1 MRRLRIAILLFAMPS
16 LFQGQTKNHGVV
28 RPLSELKFEPDDD
41 VKCLLS
47 AVESGNPATG
57 PSTIILKAPPGCLVP
72 WHWHTAEEQLIII
85 EGSVRTEMD
94 GMSARAL
101 GSGGFAMMPGKA
113 KHRFSCESK
122 TACVM
127 FVSFD
132 RAYDIFWVKDNR
144 TK

>member
-1 MRRLRIAILLFAMPS
+1 MRRLRIAILLLAMPS
-16 LFQGQTKNHGVV
+16 LFQGQTKTHGVV

-57 PSTIILKAPPGCLVP
+57 PSTIILKAPPGCPVP

-101 GSGGFAMMPGKA
+101 GSGSFAM
-113 KHRFSCESK
+113 
-122 TACVM
+122 
-127 FVSFD
+127 
-132 RAYDIFWVKDNR
+132 
-144 TK
+144 